1 VVVAPASADAR
12 FGWQEANQLHDVW
25 LNVPQAVVLE
35 VTGNLRQ
42 ASKLKADDP
51 NLLMIKAIWRLPPLT
66 SIEVDGFP
74 NEMETLRQ
82 RYRMVVDSR
91 VQESGY
97 ENGLQRVHAK
107 LMQGVTT
114 KGSRAPHLPLEVID
128 PAEFARLALRG
139 IDAVDIRTGKTVWHG
154 IVISAREQLDG
165 SSEEPWRTEFHPR
178 SRQLN
183 WLEGDLSFACEA
195 AACADTPLLRVRVGT
210 APLSDRDL
218 RLWYQQRIEE
228 LISSGETA
236 SGEGDWEV
244 VKGRFP
250 GRVTRARLRAL
261 RDELAPEHWK
271 RQGRRSPAATK

>member
-1 VVVAPASADAR
+1 MAR
-12 FGWQEANQLHDVW
+12 GKLLHDIW

-35 VTGNLRQ
+35 VTGNLGL
-42 ASKLKADDP
+42 ANELEADDV

-66 SIEVDGFP
+66 SIEVELHP

-82 RYRMVVDSR
+82 GYRMAIDSPLE
-91 VQESGY
+91 ESGY

-107 LMQGVTT
+107 LTKGVTS

-139 IDAVDIRTGKTVWHG
+139 IDAVDVRTGQPVWYNLA
-154 IVISAREQLDG
+154 ISARGQLNG
-165 SSEEPWRTEFHPR
+165 SSEEPWRAKFHSPPH
-178 SRQLN
+178 QLN
-183 WLEGDLSFACEA
+183 GLEGDLSFACKA
-195 AACADTPLLRVRVGT
+195 AACTGTPLLRVRVGT

-218 RLWYQQRIEE
+218 RSWYQQRIQE
-228 LISSGETA
+228 LISSGEMA
-236 SGEGDWEV
+236 SGEADWEV

-261 RDELAPEHWK
+261 RDELAPEDWK
-271 RQGRRSPAATK
+271 KQGRRSPAATK